1 MHILIAGASG
11 FIGHALTKYLM
22 PHHKITVLGRNKDL
36 LNRCFDNHI
45 AKISW
50 QELERIDAGDVDVV
64 INLCG
69 YTIAEKRWSPEVKKE
84 LIDSRVLPNQQLIAW
99 LIRHN
104 AKPHYICANAVG
116 IYGLQEPGDMH
127 SFDEDAVIN
136 YAKPHDFLSE
146 IAVAWQQSLQ
156 PAIDFGI
163 AVTTARF
170 GVVLKRQQAM
180 LAKLELPFK
189 LGLGSTIGSGQQ
201 YLSWIHIDDAC
212 QALDFLI
219 AHPEVTGP
227 VNITAP
233 MPVSQKEFATTL
245 AKIMKRPLF
254 LNMPA
259 FMIKLIFGE
268 MGECLLLKGQ
278 RVVPKRL
285 NELGYTFKYPSVR
298 DALAAEYR

>member
-1 MHILIAGASG
+1 MHVLIAGASG
-11 FIGHALTKYLM
+11 FIGQALTKYLM
-22 PHHKITVLGRNKDL
+22 PHHKITVLGRDKDR
-36 LNRCFDNHI
+36 LNSCFDKHI
-45 AKISW
+45 GQITW
-50 QELERIDAGDVDVV
+50 QELECFNANDVDVI

-69 YTIAEKRWSPEVKKE
+69 YSIAEKRWTPAIKKE
-84 LIDSRVLPNQQLIAW
+84 LIDSRVLPNQQLINW

-116 IYGLQEPGDMH
+116 IYGLQDSRDMR
-127 SFDEDAVIN
+127 SFDEDTVIN
-136 YAKPHDFLSE
+136 YAQPNDFLSE
-146 IAVAWQQSLQ
+146 IGMAWEQSLH

-201 YLSWIHIDDAC
+201 YLSWVHIDDVT
-212 QALDFLI
+212 QALGFLI
-219 AHPEVTGP
+219 AHPEISGP

-245 AKIMKRPLF
+245 AKIMQRPLI

-259 FMIKLIFGE
+259 FMVKLIFGE

-285 NELGYTFKYPSVR
+285 NELGYSFKYPGLR